1 MYKKKLEDM
10 NLLDNFLMNIATTD
24 QEVGEKLCR
33 CMLSVLLQRRIGH
46 VRVIS
51 ERFIPPYS
59 PEHRGIRLDVEV
71 TDVDECDNNTIARV
85 YDVEPHTDNDMDFP
99 RANRFRQ
106 AKIDSR
112 YMESGDDDFSHLP
125 DLYVITI
132 TNFDIFRK
140 DHMIYTFRTV
150 CDEDSSIAY
159 DDGVK
164 WIYFNTKGKKGG
176 SKSIHNML
184 EYIQDS
190 SSKSVVDDATAELDG
205 YINKVKTDPE
215 IRRNIMTFGNL
226 IDKEVKKAVESEVA
240 EAVKN
245 TVKENTRDNIL
256 DVLNDLGE
264 VSDKLVIK
272 LDGVESAEELKSILK
287 LAAKSDSISEFEK
300 KLDERLTVQPGSLH
314 AMSVR

>member
-106 AKIDSR
+106 AKT
-112 YMESGDDDFSHLP
+112 Y
-125 DLYVITI
+125 DLY
-132 TNFDIFRK
+132 F
-140 DHMIYTFRTV
+140 
-150 CDEDSSIAY
+150 
-159 DDGVK
+159 
-164 WIYFNTKGKKGG
+164 
-176 SKSIHNML
+176 
-184 EYIQDS
+184 
-190 SSKSVVDDATAELDG
+190 
-205 YINKVKTDPE
+205 
-215 IRRNIMTFGNL
+215 
-226 IDKEVKKAVESEVA
+226 
-240 EAVKN
+240 
-245 TVKENTRDNIL
+245 
-256 DVLNDLGE
+256 
-264 VSDKLVIK
+264 
-272 LDGVESAEELKSILK
+272 
-287 LAAKSDSISEFEK
+287 
-300 KLDERLTVQPGSLH
+300 
-314 AMSVR
+314 